1 MKHDPMMRAGNAPP
15 PEGSLF
21 SLGMHRT
28 NDRETSIEAAK
39 KVSIRAGTDR
49 ALVLDTFRAHPDGLT
64 AEELANVTNRYQNS
78 IDKRRT
84 ELMQAGF
91 IEDSGLRRLSSRGSP
106 MIVWRIKKEATQ

>member
-1 MKHDPMMRAGNAPP
+1 MRHDPLMRQRTQDPP
-15 PEGSLF
+15 ADSLF
-21 SLGMHRT
+21 ALGMHRT

-39 KVSIRAGTDR
+39 KVAIRAGTDR
-49 ALVLDTFRAHPDGLT
+49 ALVLETFRAHPDGLT

-106 MIVWRIKKEATQ
+106 MIVWRIKKEATT